1 MTFNR
6 LTKNGRLDRSR
17 TEEHKILAELA
28 CAATLTPAYEP
39 GLMERLLGA
48 SDEPKAIVFIVC
60 GGFKIS
66 LREMEEYRMVVQ
78 RELEAG
84 KKDWECACDGE
95 RWYVPKT
102 ASGGR

>member
-1 MTFNR
+1 MTFNN
-6 LTKNGRLDRSR
+6 LTKNRCLDRSR
-17 TEEHKILAELA
+17 TDEHKMLAELA

-39 GLMERLLGA
+39 GLVERLLEA
-48 SDEPKAIVFIVC
+48 SDEPKTVVFIVC

-66 LREMEEYRMVVQ
+66 LEEMKEYRMAVQ

-84 KKDWECACDGE
+84 KNDWECACNGE

-102 ASGGR
+102 ASSEG